1 MSEFEEDLDF
11 DLRAARDL
19 EPDESLVLD
28 LDGYEGPLHV
38 LLDLSR
44 TQKVDLRH
52 ISILQLAEQYLSFI
66 AQARILR
73 IELAADYL
81 VMAAWLAWL
90 KSRLILPK
98 PETEADAE
106 DDPESVAK
114 ALAFR
119 LQRLEAMRNAVETL
133 FRGDQLNMDVFPR
146 GNPEGLRRKTTP
158 IWQADLYDL
167 LKAYGER
174 RSIVAKST
182 VRFETPPVLAL
193 EEARSRLA
201 ARLPEAEDWRT
212 LDSLLPPSASLG
224 AKPPP
229 QKSVSASGFAASL
242 ELVKEGMA
250 ELRQS
255 DVFAPL
261 WLRKAAP
268 RDVDAKDE
276 RA

>member
-1 MSEFEEDLDF
+1 VSDFEEDLDF
-11 DLRAARDL
+11 DLRAAKDK
-19 EPDESLVLD
+19 EPDEALVLD

-38 LLDLSR
+38 LLEMSR
-44 TQKVDLRH
+44 SQKVDLRQ
-52 ISILQLAEQYLSFI
+52 ISILQLAEQYLNFI
-66 AQARILR
+66 AHARVLR

-98 PETEADAE
+98 PETAE
-106 DDPESVAK
+106 DEEGDPEAAAK

-119 LQRLEAMRNAVETL
+119 LQRLEAMRNAVDTL
-133 FRGDQLNMDVFPR
+133 FRNDQLGVDVFAR

-158 IWQADLYDL
+158 IWQAALYDI
-167 LKAYGER
+167 LKAYGAR

-182 VRFETPPVLAL
+182 VRFETPPVMAL
-193 EEARSRLA
+193 EDARDRLTR
-201 ARLPEAEDWRT
+201 RLPEADDWRT
-212 LDSLLPPSASLG
+212 LDSLLPPESALG

-229 QKSVSASGFAASL
+229 KKSISASGFAASL
-242 ELVKEGMA
+242 ELVKEGVA

-261 WLRKAAP
+261 WLRRSQP
-268 RDVDAKDE
+268 RDTAKDDH
-276 RA
+276 A